1 MRPRR
6 QGQTQHREPRDHRR
20 APPPQSQSRDFE
32 VIYGLRACLAVLE
45 ARRGDIERFA
55 FSRAMEHEIE
65 PLLRFAEDEGVP
77 FAERPDRELDRL
89 AESEHHEGVCML
101 VRPRAWTTP
110 GALADAL
117 VRARGG
123 AIALDRVRNPYNV
136 GAILRSAAFFGVTGA
151 ILGAPAP
158 HPALSPQAV
167 RVAEGGAERI
177 LLSRTTDLAD
187 TLVRLKAKGVRILG
201 ADGAATRF
209 LERGALPRPTVV
221 VLGNERE
228 GLGDRV
234 RAQCDELVAIKG
246 AGTVESLNVA
256 VAAGLFLEKLAPS

>member
-1 MRPRR
+1 MRQQRR
-6 QGQTQHREPRDHRR
+6 RGPSE
-20 APPPQSQSRDFE
+20 SRDFE

-45 ARRGDIERFA
+45 ARPADVERFA
-55 FSRAMEHEIE
+55 FSPAIRRDVE
-65 PLLRFAEDEGVP
+65 PLVRWAEKEGVA
-77 FAERPDRELDRL
+77 FAERPDRELAHL

-101 VRPRAWTTP
+101 TRPRTWTTP

-117 VRARGG
+117 VRERGG

-151 ILGAPAP
+151 IVGAPAP

-167 RVAEGGAERI
+167 RVAEGGAERVM
-177 LLSRTTDLAD
+177 LSRTTDLAD
-187 TLVRLKAKGVRILG
+187 TLARLKNKGVRVFGAEGAAHTFLG
-201 ADGAATRF
+201 ART
-209 LERGALPRPTVV
+209 LVRPCVV

-234 RAQCDELVAIKG
+234 RAQCDALVAIEG

-256 VAAGLFLEKLAPS
+256 VAAGLFLSKLGVSSES